1 MTAET
6 ILTPCGNLT
15 HKLWRM
21 SKKEATLEMSEVEIS
36 HLQHLIQVDQETYN
50 KDYLG
55 SNGSNQPER
64 VIFQEALGSLTI
76 SPLVCTEAVD
86 LSASTD
92 DQSLKPGER
101 TPACLG
107 EVPSFV
113 LAKVI
118 CEGGPAVPP
127 PKTRT
132 YSHIGFRSKVCLDKR
147 FCTMSPATT
156 RPLDVPSSRPSE

>member
-1 MTAET
+1 MTVET
-6 ILTPCGNLT
+6 ILSLSGNLT

-36 HLQHLIQVDQETYN
+36 HLRHLIQVDQETYT

-64 VIFQEALGSLTI
+64 VTFQEALGSLTI
-76 SPLVCTEAVD
+76 SPLMCTEAVD

-92 DQSLKPGER
+92 DQPGER

-118 CEGGPAVPP
+118 CEGGPAVLP
-127 PKTRT
+127 PKSRT

-156 RPLDVPSSRPSE
+156 RQLDVPSSRPSK